1 MGRTISSITQTW
13 HEEESALKRFERA
26 LRREDQVLLDELL
39 VLSRLHLAEA
49 SYASNLYPLDMYL
62 IAILIEVYKQLKA
75 TQRQLQAVRGE
86 VDPET
91 QLDSGKQTHF
101 LELLNMTISA
111 TTSEPVE
118 LHTNHSEIS
127 LDQHNEPATMLSYA
141 SFEEAP

>member
-1 MGRTISSITQTW
+1 MGRTIASITQTW
-13 HEEESALKRFERA
+13 QEEESALKRFERA

-75 TQRQLQAVRGE
+75 AQGQLRAVQGG

-91 QLDSGKQTHF
+91 QLDLGKQTHF
-101 LELLNMTISA
+101 LELLNMTIAA
-111 TTSEPVE
+111 TTPEPVE
-118 LHTNHSEIS
+118 LHTTQSEIS
-127 LDQHNEPATMLSYA
+127 LEQQSEPTTTLSYG